1 MADLFATEKF
11 IRLIIKVL
19 LSLSFIQELS
29 YASSILSCCLDHEFY
44 FYYGHILA
52 IFTMKDEGYWEEEWT
67 NVPAS
72 ASFVFV
78 GSISNLE
85 KVIFSE
91 NFEIFQGF
99 WIKEIFSS
107 KIFI

>member
-1 MADLFATEKF
+1 
-11 IRLIIKVL
+11 
-19 LSLSFIQELS
+19 
-29 YASSILSCCLDHEFY
+29 
-44 FYYGHILA
+44 
-52 IFTMKDEGYWEEEWT
+52 MKDKGYGEEEWT
-67 NVPAS
+67 IVRAS

-107 KIFI
+107 KMFI

>member
-52 IFTMKDEGYWEEEWT
+52 IFTMNDEGYGEEEWT
-67 NVPAS
+67 I
-72 ASFVFV
+72 FV

-107 KIFI
+107 KMFI